1 MSTATALER
10 ARTETDAVRDSA
22 ATPVATAEQMEIT
35 DLVSC
40 QQAAGVLG
48 EIAGI
53 LKDLDKVIVAVQ
65 SDIAATDKKDVP
77 LLDEFNAAA
86 RQLYGLLRQIIA
98 ADKTLRKKYS
108 DYYVLRRFA
117 GENMGALQP
126 MRGVRGGTVTVKMVK
141 DFEIVD
147 SSKLERAF
155 MKPDMA
161 AIRRAVE
168 KKAKE
173 IPGVKIVEKPVV
185 SVRE

>member
-10 ARTETDAVRDSA
+10 ARVETDAVRDSA

-53 LKDLDKVIVAVQ
+53 LKTIEARRKEIKQPIVEAGRNV
-65 SDIAATDKKDVP
+65 DALFKEVTERIK
-77 LLDEFNAAA
+77 
-86 RQLYGLLRQIIA
+86 A
-98 ADKTLRKKYS
+98 ADERLREKYRDHYQRQRFEATPNLAPKT
-108 DYYVLRRFA
+108 
-117 GENMGALQP
+117 

-147 SSKLERAF
+147 SAALERAF
-155 MKPDMA
+155 LVADKS
-161 AIRRAVE
+161 AIRRAID
-168 KKAKE
+168 AGATE
-173 IPGVKIVEKPVV
+173 IPGVKIIEKPVV